1 MSLGLPFLLPYS
13 LKRYHLATAL
23 LRRTSLHLVDDV
35 CTGIE
40 SEPGTAVPQHAGQ
53 DFRVHTVGEGHGG
66 EGVPQI
72 VISSV
77 NSSAN
82 VPLVIAFWRVG
93 LTTKLMPAI
102 FSSRASASCSILYS
116 ISL

>member
-13 LKRYHLATAL
+13 LKRYHLAPAVLQWIRQFRFGRSYFHEATAL

-77 NSSAN
+77 NFSSAN
-82 VPLVIAFWRVG
+82 VPLVIAF
-93 LTTKLMPAI
+93 
-102 FSSRASASCSILYS
+102 
-116 ISL
+116 